1 MLNHNESFKMAK
13 LSQILEMLM
22 EIPNVSLTNQQAEQ
36 LVEWLQVAFLGSNDV
51 ILSDILNCLAV
62 AVHLKEV
69 KMAKVIKT

>member
-1 MLNHNESFKMAK
+1 
-13 LSQILEMLM
+13 M